1 MRSLLFAV
9 VACSAAALASCASD
23 NSGQSA
29 AASSGSAA
37 HKSISFFLRNDSAS
51 TLTVQPFEPAG
62 AGGTRQPF
70 GPPITIAPGRVES
83 RELGAPGK
91 IVALTIQASG
101 QDIKYQSG
109 EWVLMPRAAGWR
121 LYAFT
126 DDSGTV
132 RLNWDDRGGEVIQMQ

>member
-1 MRSLLFAV
+1 MRTLLLTV

-23 NSGQSA
+23 SSAQSSASA
-29 AASSGSAA
+29 AN
-37 HKSISFFLRNDSAS
+37 KSVAFFLRNDSAS
-51 TLTVQPFEPAG
+51 TLTVQPFEAANSG
-62 AGGTRQPF
+62 ATRQPF
-70 GPPITIAPGRVES
+70 GPPITIAPGRTES
-83 RELGAPGK
+83 RELGTPG

-126 DDSGTV
+126 DHSGTV